1 MKRRKKQCENPPYF
15 CHEGLRPG
23 EGSFVREEATG
34 KKGRKNVGCVNPE
47 GNNSPT
53 HSRSG
58 LSGPSG
64 RGISVSFR
72 SSSPSCGREWWLKRE
87 VCSKLLKSRSGDNE
101 TRAAS
106 VVFGR
111 LFIFPVFRFISP

>member
-1 MKRRKKQCENPPYF
+1 MKKI
-15 CHEGLRPG
+15 
-23 EGSFVREEATG
+23 
-34 KKGRKNVGCVNPE
+34 NVGCVNPE

-64 RGISVSFR
+64 RGIPVQVEGGGGLSVK
-72 SSSPSCGREWWLKRE
+72 C
-87 VCSKLLKSRSGDNE
+87 VVQNSKNPALVTTKLAR
-101 TRAAS
+101 AS

-111 LFIFPVFRFISP
+111 LFIFPVFRFISPKKL